1 MQSPSAVLSHLA
13 RRKENCWRSRHHRLM
28 AQRNGP
34 YNGVRSL
41 STSDALLDKYHATG
55 GGDKRGS
62 STRNQQ
68 YHGFW
73 DLHDFKNG
81 KNISVADYLNIES
94 KYSSV
99 LGVDKSNT
107 VKTSAKKFDTSLFGA
122 TDDKF
127 HLINPKPFSI
137 ESLIHPFKERTTV
150 GIDPINSAPSSDDFC
165 LQQPSARSRLTFLD
179 TSQIDLRKLID
190 MTEGD
195 LFVLELFEKSV
206 QERDKDSRLPMLV
219 LSHPKLFNGLVMNPM
234 DVQELVSNPRIW
246 APILIPDSVANI
258 LSSNEKDYGVIA
270 LLSETNLADRNSDLI
285 LPSAA
290 VPAEVLAPRTADE
303 QSTTDSTSFPTTS
316 ATYPSVPSP
325 PNAPPSSSLTAE
337 NPPNS
342 ASQRPRIGV
351 IRRLSP
357 KDMLRLIKSSN
368 PHLQRTVDA
377 QKYDFEEVLNGGRRE
392 IRYPALE
399 TKVAALLSSSFC
411 LAPSGKMGVESVRE
425 GSDCVGIFDE
435 TNFFSDQYHC
445 QSSDTGV
452 ATWGAEGELRIL
464 DVESIDGFVLHFGF
478 LHRGAL
484 SVGDHIKLE
493 INSSNR
499 TATTSNHTS
508 AHLINFGIDQLL
520 PEEKSGGVEKPRIF
534 RVNPNSVSVD
544 SHVGEKEAKKLE

>member
-1 MQSPSAVLSHLA
+1 M
-13 RRKENCWRSRHHRLM
+13 
-28 AQRNGP
+28 
-34 YNGVRSL
+34 
-41 STSDALLDKYHATG
+41 
-55 GGDKRGS
+55 
-62 STRNQQ
+62 
-68 YHGFW
+68 
-73 DLHDFKNG
+73 
-81 KNISVADYLNIES
+81 
-94 KYSSV
+94 
-99 LGVDKSNT
+99 
-107 VKTSAKKFDTSLFGA
+107 
-122 TDDKF
+122 
-127 HLINPKPFSI
+127 
-137 ESLIHPFKERTTV
+137 
-150 GIDPINSAPSSDDFC
+150 
-165 LQQPSARSRLTFLD
+165 
-179 TSQIDLRKLID
+179 
-190 MTEGD
+190 
-195 LFVLELFEKSV
+195 
-206 QERDKDSRLPMLV
+206 
-219 LSHPKLFNGLVMNPM
+219 
-234 DVQELVSNPRIW
+234 
-246 APILIPDSVANI
+246 
-258 LSSNEKDYGVIA
+258 
-270 LLSETNLADRNSDLI
+270 NSDLI
-285 LPSAA
+285 LPSSAI
-290 VPAEVLAPRTADE
+290 PAEVLAPRPADAH
-303 QSTTDSTSFPTTS
+303 SSTDSTSLPTTS
-316 ATYPSVPSP
+316 ATYPTVPSP
-325 PNAPPSSSLTAE
+325 PNSTPSSSTTAA

-342 ASQRPRIGV
+342 TSQRPRIGV

-368 PHLQRTVDA
+368 PHLQPTVDA
-377 QKYDFEEVLNGGRRE
+377 QKYDFEEVLFGGRRE

-411 LAPSGKMGVESVRE
+411 LAPSGKMGIESVRE